1 MALTISD
8 LVDELIEIQRSEKRP
23 QRKIRA
29 LVRELSEE
37 TITGSLT
44 VQSVAQT
51 VAYTRVQELR
61 DGNTIK
67 CDLPETDYSLE
78 LQLHTDIKVQK
89 GSTLTVSFELD
100 KFDGYSRVVF
110 AHQAGPFVPDT
121 GKEDPAAQSDILP
134 QDSESKPDL
143 PASPPP
149 STAKH
154 SPESAD
160 PLAAFRAEALATLS
174 QTISFGTPDTTEDEA
189 RLKQL
194 QEDSRKHLDELTRRA
209 DSLTTDFNREE
220 TVGKAVTAS
229 ASDSPPSK
237 DIAGNDS
244 NNRSTKE
251 PIPIA
256 TEPPDTTTGKT
267 SIPNVDVKDDTLET
281 KTAAKSD
288 SQPLTAKPIEAS
300 KVADTHAPASDNL
313 DALLRDALG
322 ESDKPVTLQLLS
334 SIVSLQTGIPAN
346 VVAHAQ
352 QAMWSQLSTP
362 NTFGEGKDTYRFP
375 LLGTF
380 QVRTNGG
387 DISLDF
393 YSNEIDTISNAEI
406 NENVDYSQAREYVKT
421 NSGPL
426 IARHAFTLALST
438 AAAIGIKKAH
448 GYMTVYRT
456 ILLLLR
462 IIGKGSRRIRIEEVG
477 EFFPSIIVGAKA
489 YRFRVYPTLLRATSS
504 AFKDATVFLSK
515 PGEAQARFEN
525 MAGTSSGNS
534 TASNSSGVG
543 CLLLAGILITV
554 ALVAIAVTITP

>member
-1 MALTISD
+1 MALTLSD

-67 CDLPETDYSLE
+67 CDLPQTDYSLE

-89 GSTLTVSFELD
+89 GSTSTFSFELD

-110 AHQAGPFVPDT
+110 AHQAEPYVLDT
-121 GKEDPAAQSDILP
+121 GKEDPAAQSVILP
-134 QDSESKPDL
+134 QDSESKPAL

-149 STAKH
+149 STANH
-154 SPESAD
+154 SPELAD

-209 DSLTTDFNREE
+209 DSHTTDSNREE

-237 DIAGNDS
+237 DIAENDS

-256 TEPPDTTTGKT
+256 TEPLGTTTGKT
-267 SIPNVDVKDDTLET
+267 RIPNVDVKDDTLET

-300 KVADTHAPASDNL
+300 KAADTPAPISDNL
-313 DALLRDALG
+313 EALLRDALG

-334 SIVSLQTGIPAN
+334 SIVSLQTGIPAD

-393 YSNEIDTISNAEI
+393 YSTEIDTISNAEI
-406 NENVDYSQAREYVKT
+406 NENVDYSQARKYVKT

-456 ILLLLR
+456 IILLLR

-515 PGEAQARFEN
+515 PGEAQARFEH
-525 MAGTSSGNS
+525 MARTASGNS
-534 TASNSSGVG
+534 TASSSSGVG
-543 CLLLAGILITV
+543 CLILAGILITV
-554 ALVAIAVTITP
+554 ALVAIAVAITP

>member
-1 MALTISD
+1 MALTLSD

-51 VAYTRVQELR
+51 VAYTRVQALR

-67 CDLPETDYSLE
+67 CDLPQTDYSLE

-89 GSTLTVSFELD
+89 GSTSTFSFELD

-110 AHQAGPFVPDT
+110 AHQAEPYVLDT

-134 QDSESKPDL
+134 QDSESKPAL

-149 STAKH
+149 STANH
-154 SPESAD
+154 SPELAD

-194 QEDSRKHLDELTRRA
+194 QEDSRKHLDELTQQA
-209 DSLTTDFNREE
+209 DSHAKDNLREE
-220 TVGKAVTAS
+220 TVEKPAPAL
-229 ASDSPPSK
+229 ASDSPHSK
-237 DIAGNDS
+237 NIAEKDS

-251 PIPIA
+251 AIPIA
-256 TEPPDTTTGKT
+256 TDLTETTTGKT
-267 SIPNVDVKDDTLET
+267 SQPKADVTDETLET

-288 SQPLTAKPIEAS
+288 SPAQTAKPIEAS
-300 KVADTHAPASDNL
+300 KVADTHAPASENL
-313 DALLRDALG
+313 EALLRDALG

-334 SIVSLQTGIPAN
+334 SIVSLQTGIPAD

-393 YSNEIDTISNAEI
+393 YSTEIDTISNAEI
-406 NENVDYSQAREYVKT
+406 NENVDYSQARKYVKT

-456 ILLLLR
+456 IILLLR

-515 PGEAQARFEN
+515 PGEAQARFEH
-525 MAGTSSGNS
+525 MARTASGNS
-534 TASNSSGVG
+534 TASSSSGVG
-543 CLLLAGILITV
+543 CLILAGILITV
-554 ALVAIAVTITP
+554 ALVAIAVAITP

>member
-1 MALTISD
+1 MALPLSD

-51 VAYTRVQELR
+51 VAYTRVQALR

-78 LQLHTDIKVQK
+78 LQLHADIQVQN
-89 GSTLTVSFELD
+89 GSTSTFSFVLD

-110 AHQAGPFVPDT
+110 AHQVGPYVPDT
-121 GKEDPAAQSDILP
+121 GKEDPADHSDISH
-134 QDSESKPDL
+134 QDSESRPDP
-143 PASPPP
+143 PASQPL
-149 STAKH
+149 STSARA
-154 SPESAD
+154 PESAD

-194 QEDSRKHLDELTRRA
+194 QEDSRKHLDELTQRA
-209 DSLTTDFNREE
+209 DSHAKDNLREE
-220 TVGKAVTAS
+220 TVEKPAKAL
-229 ASDSPPSK
+229 ASDSPHSK
-237 DIAGNDS
+237 DIAEKDS

-251 PIPIA
+251 AIPIA
-256 TEPPDTTTGKT
+256 TDLTDTTTEKT
-267 SIPNVDVKDDTLET
+267 SKPKVDVTDETLET
-281 KTAAKSD
+281 KTAAKRD
-288 SQPLTAKPIEAS
+288 SQPQTAKPMEAS
-300 KVADTHAPASDNL
+300 KPADTPAPVSDNL
-313 DALLRDALG
+313 EALLRDALG

-334 SIVSLQTGIPAN
+334 SIVSLQTGIPAD

-380 QVRTNGG
+380 QVRSNGG

-406 NENVDYSQAREYVKT
+406 NEKVDYSQAREYVKT

-477 EFFPSIIVGAKA
+477 EFFPSMIVGAKA

-515 PGEAQARFEN
+515 PVVAQARFDHGPDASDN
-525 MAGTSSGNS
+525 LANSTSSGI
-534 TASNSSGVG
+534 G
-543 CLLLAGILITV
+543 CLLLAGMLITI
-554 ALVAIAVTITP
+554 ALVAIASTITP